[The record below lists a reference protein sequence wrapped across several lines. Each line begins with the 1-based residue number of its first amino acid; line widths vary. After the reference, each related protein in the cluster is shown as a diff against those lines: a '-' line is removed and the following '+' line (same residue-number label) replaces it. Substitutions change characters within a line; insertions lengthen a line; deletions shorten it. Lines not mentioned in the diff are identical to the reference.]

1 MYLYVSLIYAR
12 LLMRVQFTYD
22 KRYVNKQQHYIEG
35 YVAGT
40 VMIAANLVQLALI
53 GYEKYME
60 YKKWE
65 GVRNSLRDVK
75 RDLQKYRA
83 ALLDVIT

>member
-1 MYLYVSLIYAR
+1 
-12 LLMRVQFTYD
+12 
-22 KRYVNKQQHYIEG
+22 
-35 YVAGT
+35 
-40 VMIAANLVQLALI
+40 MIAANLVQLAMI

-83 ALLDVIT
+83 ALLDVRNKIKLWHN